1 MKQFTIVKTEM
12 SLKGECAGCD
22 EPVDGASH
30 MWVQYSANTS
40 DEGESVG
47 TIHWAGFEI
56 HVMDTGPIC
65 DRCAVK
71 HQRLIKE
78 KVA

>member
-1 MKQFTIVKTEM
+1 MSQFTIVKTQM
-12 SLKGECAGCD
+12 SVKGECAFCGD
-22 EPVDGASH
+22 DVEEASH
-30 MWVQYSANTS
+30 LWIEYSANAS
-40 DEGESVG
+40 DESESVG

-56 HVMDTGPIC
+56 HLTATGPVC

-71 HQRLIKE
+71 RHRLIKE